1 MKELDADEDIMSATN
16 WRQIAS
22 YSSGLEADM
31 ALAQLEAAGIPALR
45 DSHDSVGV
53 FGFGFQGSTGS
64 GFTVLVPD
72 SAYEPAREVL
82 ALGDSE
88 LNG

>member
-1 MKELDADEDIMSATN
+1 MSATN
-16 WRQIAS
+16 WRQIAT

-31 ALAQLEAAGIPALR
+31 ALQQLEAAGIPALR

-64 GFTVLVPD
+64 GFTILVPD
-72 SAYEPAREVL
+72 TEYEPAREIL
-82 ALGDSE
+82 ALGDDQVT
-88 LNG
+88 G